1 MRVKLRNARILLS
14 RVAFNTFSVGCRVY
28 VVGRLRSLCGGWE
41 EKSTIMLNSAQ
52 FQVKFPTGAE
62 LGNIVIWAQENLGSG
77 W

>member
-52 FQVKFPTGAE
+52 FQVKLPTGAE
-62 LGNIVIWAQENLGSG
+62 LGKIARMLKKNVH
-77 W
+77 